1 VTEHYRGAHAASR
14 TRAGF
19 TCYGSGG
26 RSGGRAFD
34 PRVAE
39 DFL

>member
-19 TCYGSGG
+19 TCHGIT
-26 RSGGRAFD
+26 
-34 PRVAE
+34 PW
-39 DFL
+39 